1 MTTYLFAVTR
11 LAAFGAALALPA
23 CAGPQASQSST
34 GSPSNATPASE
45 TPGTSPGAS
54 PGAAKPEATTKPQG
68 EAHKLLV
75 EAAACWFGG
84 PWADALGSQ
93 DAAKPKTVDARCHE
107 LERRVWGGAEDK
119 IHYEQL
125 RALENNAVADVIAK
139 VDNSAKQDG
148 VDASR
153 REALVKLTTVLADA
167 HRELMLARRA
177 ADRVKRD
184 LDHEPEKLNADEVD
198 AVVPLRA
205 HAKFDALLKLDVGD
219 MSKEAHAM
227 AILCGLD
234 RVEFARGLPKHLK
247 LYAVADTFNSLFG
260 VAIPD
265 VPQDATRKLVPGTWL
280 RFLGDT
286 AAKAGY
292 PVPEKAK
299 TPRERDALAWAG
311 MLRGFGDKLKADA
324 DAIAPSTE
332 LSQVVLVA
340 LHRLEAEYSAQ
351 QAAEATIRPSKAAKP
366 R

>member
-1 MTTYLFAVTR
+1 MTTHLLAMSR
-11 LAAFGAALALPA
+11 LAAFGAVLALPA
-23 CAGPQASQSST
+23 CAGQQASQ
-34 GSPSNATPASE
+34 PSAGPPANATSANE
-45 TPGTSPGAS
+45 TPATSPVTS
-54 PGAAKPEATTKPQG
+54 PATPRPEATQTAHD
-68 EAHKLLV
+68 EAHKVLV

-84 PWADALGSQ
+84 TWADALGSQ
-93 DAAKPKTVDARCHE
+93 DAAKPKTVEARCHE

-125 RALENNAVADVIAK
+125 RALEPNAVADVIAK
-139 VDNSAKQDG
+139 VDSSAKQDG

-153 REALVKLTTVLADA
+153 RETLVSLTTALADA
-167 HRELMLARRA
+167 QRELTLARRA

-205 HAKFDALLKLDVGD
+205 HAKFDALLKLGVGD

-260 VAIPD
+260 VPIPD
-265 VPQDATRKLVPGTWL
+265 VPQDATKKLVPGTWL

-311 MLRGFGDKLKADA
+311 MLRGFADKLKADS
-324 DAIAPSTE
+324 DAIAPTTE

-351 QAAEATIRPSKAAKP
+351 QAAEATIRPSKTAKP